1 MTRIA
6 LRLAALATLALAGCG
21 GILPQP
27 AAPPP
32 LYRLTPAAQ
41 GPAAP
46 QRAVPTQLVIDA
58 PEAEAALDTTRIALA
73 RGPTSLDYFADAAWT
88 DRLSSMLQALLI
100 ASFDKADR
108 IAAVG
113 PQNGELRANVAL
125 VSSVTHFEAAYGS
138 EGPPKWRIEIT
149 AKLVRMPERTFIAAR
164 SFAAEVPAAHNTVP
178 AIVTAADDA
187 WHRVASD
194 VVDWTAT
201 TLARPG
207 RS

>member
-1 MTRIA
+1 MTRLA
-6 LRLAALATLALAGCG
+6 FPLAALATLALAGCG

-27 AAPPP
+27 APPP
-32 LYRLTPAAQ
+32 QLYRLTPAAQ
-41 GPAAP
+41 FSAP

-125 VSSVTHFEAAYGS
+125 VSTVMHFEAVYCG
-138 EGPPKWRIEIT
+138 EGAPKWRIEIT
-149 AKLVRMPERTFIAAR
+149 AKLVRMPERTFIASR
-164 SFAAEVPAAHNTVP
+164 SFAAEAPAARNDVP
-178 AIVTAADDA
+178 SIVGAANAA
-187 WHRVASD
+187 WRRVASD
-194 VVDWTAT
+194 IVDWTAA
-201 TLARPG
+201 TLARPP

>member
-1 MTRIA
+1 MTRLA
-6 LRLAALATLALAGCG
+6 LQLAALATLALAGCG

-27 AAPPP
+27 APPP
-32 LYRLTPAAQ
+32 QLYRLTPAAQ
-41 GPAAP
+41 FSAA

-58 PEAEAALDTTRIALA
+58 PAAEAALDTTRIALA

-108 IAAVG
+108 IVAVG

-125 VSSVTHFEAAYGS
+125 VSTVMHFEAAYGS
-138 EGPPKWRIEIT
+138 GGPPKWRIEIT
-149 AKLVRMPERTFIAAR
+149 AKLVRMPERSFIAAR
-164 SFAAEVPAAHNTVP
+164 SFAAEVPAAGNTVP
-178 AIVTAADDA
+178 AIVTAADEA

-194 VVDWTAT
+194 IVDWTAT
-201 TLARPG
+201 TLGRPG